1 MLSWSLSSR
10 RQICT
15 QFRAPYEE
23 KQARAGSQNGINVI
37 VTGITSDTYPV
48 EDADIST
55 AAIDVHINVVSEKRY
70 NDTTF
75 FIEPH
80 TFISVAAGS
89 VSGISYES
97 SELVRVKG
105 WGPVE
110 SRSCSNTVVPRAAC
124 MTEVIL
130 NRTAQ
135 ECECRR
141 PETVITPYFDRFGEE
156 NIMWCSA
163 SEGTPQSE
171 CVQSFVDDENTVSL
185 SECPVQC
192 HSTRAGIKDIIQS
205 KLSDSQTEFIKT
217 YLNYSNANQKSVL
230 TDGSIVTEESA
241 IIQIG
246 VSSLCKHE
254 MISRFWNIVS

>member
-1 MLSWSLSSR
+1 M
-10 RQICT
+10 
-15 QFRAPYEE
+15 
-23 KQARAGSQNGINVI
+23 I

-55 AAIDVHINVVSEKRY
+55 AAIDVHINVVSEKQY
-70 NDTTF
+70 NDTIF

-80 TFISVAAGS
+80 TYIPVGAGT

-124 MTEVIL
+124 MAEVVL

-141 PETVITPYFDRFGEE
+141 PENVMPPYFDRFGEE

-163 SEGTPQSE
+163 SDGTPQSE
-171 CVQSFVDDENTVSL
+171 CVQDSVDNQNTVSL
-185 SECPVQC
+185 NECPVQC
-192 HSTRAGIKDIIQS
+192 HSTRASIRDIIQS

-217 YLNYSNANQKSVL
+217 YLNYSHANQSSVL
-230 TDGSIVTEESA
+230 TDGSIVTEESV

-254 MISRFWNIVS
+254 LISR